1 MNLFFDTVYFTVSL
15 RRMKRKQ
22 ALLESNLSEIIRL
35 AGMAKGVK
43 IPPLTTFQFRSAM
56 SQKTQI
62 HKLKNAHC
70 QIKSELLQ
78 LI

>member
-1 MNLFFDTVYFTVSL
+1 
-15 RRMKRKQ
+15 MKRKQ

-35 AGMAKGVK
+35 AGMAEGVK
-43 IPPLTTFQFRSAM
+43 IPPLTTFPFRSAM

-70 QIKSELLQ
+70 QIKSELLHFNCGKLKFDYPQ
-78 LI
+78 YFI